1 MGRPRGRGRG
11 RARPLSQALR
21 ISAVS
26 FQIEF
31 TPEQIEGEW
40 GLERG
45 GMQGLA
51 WGPWSEWPATR
62 VGEWGAHSSRPLP
75 AEFKEA
81 FMLFD
86 RTPKC
91 EMKITY
97 GQCGDVLRALGQ
109 NPTQAEVLRV
119 LGKPKQ
125 EGWYTRPE
133 FCPRVPVPGETAG
146 GWRES
151 AICGGTTR
159 NVPAVCWPHAPVRL
173 GGDTEKG
180 LR

>member
-81 FMLFD
+81 GFFFKKVLSI
-86 RTPKC
+86 C
-91 EMKITY
+91 WIQ
-97 GQCGDVLRALGQ
+97 QCAFGAHFL
-109 NPTQAEVLRV
+109 
-119 LGKPKQ
+119 
-125 EGWYTRPE
+125 
-133 FCPRVPVPGETAG
+133 
-146 GWRES
+146 
-151 AICGGTTR
+151 AIVV
-159 NVPAVCWPHAPVRL
+159 N
-173 GGDTEKG
+173 
-180 LR
+180 